1 MCESLADMSEAMSV
15 LTSVCKDSH
24 LTAQCQ
30 SQYEAFRTI
39 GIGCLP
45 LMYESVNQDVLNP
58 LFKYAAKAKV
68 LEERLRERE
77 VFRQSFLK
85 VADHI
90 ENIRET
96 KGSTASVELDNAEY
110 AFASKAK
117 DLDILTVTLL
127 EDLSALET
135 EKNIILKSCSSMNQQ
150 YLVKFFSTVGTVMQE
165 SMNADA
171 MLESSIRKLSAADDD
186 SAMGSGVISPS
197 SSSLDDNGGGSKTTM
212 TSQLEKEESK
222 MFSKL
227 EGTLWNEVM
236 VPSGSFKSLPIKL
249 KGGTRICW
257 EMTIEKHDIDY
268 SVIFIPAKSASA
280 GTDISIDDFLTSDN
294 FVNGNK
300 ANNGDA
306 GDGNDAGVGDEEDGD
321 GITNYR
327 HHDEATSPVDDVIV
341 VVEAHRESFKQ
352 NVVRD
357 SFVTK
362 VPGII
367 YIKFDNSFSLLRSK
381 NICYRLFKGWS
392 ALSRQTSLSS
402 PNSALLDSSTIIPT
416 KEGVEAF
423 VKNSFSPSMKLNSM
437 SSSSPSFNE
446 EGRGPVVSV
455 KDPSSSSL
463 YRVESCD
470 DTFYDAVDKDGSP
483 PAGPSLTL
491 GDTATEDDHNSD
503 LVNIRINNLIDEY
516 PEELKKLLSG
526 GESEETFQF

>member
-1 MCESLADMSEAMSV
+1 MCESLAEMSEAMSV
-15 LTSVCKDSH
+15 LTSVCKDSQ

-58 LFKYAAKAKV
+58 LFKYAAKVKV
-68 LEERLRERE
+68 LEERLKERE
-77 VFRQSFLK
+77 VFRQSFIK

-127 EDLSALET
+127 EDLSVLET
-135 EKNIILKSCSSMNQQ
+135 EKRTILKACGSLNQQ
-150 YLVKFFSTVGTVMQE
+150 YLVKFFSTVGNVMQE

-171 MLESSIRKLSAADDD
+171 ILESSIRKLSVADDD

-197 SSSLDDNGGGSKTTM
+197 SPPSPSSSSSLDANGGGSQTTM
-212 TSQLEKEESK
+212 TSQLEKEESR

-236 VPSGSFKSLPIKL
+236 VPSGSFKSLPINL

-257 EMTIEKHDIDY
+257 EITIEKYDIDY

-280 GTDISIDDFLTSDN
+280 GTDISIDDFLTREDV
-294 FVNGNK
+294 VNDGAGGN
-300 ANNGDA
+300 A
-306 GDGNDAGVGDEEDGD
+306 GDGGGNDVD
-321 GITNYR
+321 ITNNR
-327 HHDEATSPVDDVIV
+327 HHDEATSPVDDIVV
-341 VVEAHRESFKQ
+341 VVEAYRESFKQ

-357 SFVTK
+357 SFVAK

-381 NICYRLFKGWS
+381 NICYRLFKGRS
-392 ALSRQTSLSS
+392 ASSRQTSLSS

-423 VKNSFSPSMKLNSM
+423 IKNSFSPSMNLNSM
-437 SSSSPSFNE
+437 SSSSPSLNDE
-446 EGRGPVVSV
+446 EGRGSLASF
-455 KDPSSSSL
+455 KDPSSSL
-463 YRVESCD
+463 HRVESSD

-483 PAGPSLTL
+483 PSAATLTL
-491 GDTATEDDHNSD
+491 GDTATEDDHDSD

-526 GESEETFQF
+526 EDGEETFQF